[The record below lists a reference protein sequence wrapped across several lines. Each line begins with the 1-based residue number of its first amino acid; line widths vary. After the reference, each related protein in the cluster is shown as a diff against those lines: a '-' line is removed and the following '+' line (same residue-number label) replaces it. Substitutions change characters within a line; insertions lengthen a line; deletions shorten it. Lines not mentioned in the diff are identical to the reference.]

1 MIESNCE
8 HSIDD
13 DNFTF
18 LSNASQR
25 SKQNF
30 VIDNLAKRFEKKSAT
45 DILKWSIEKFGNRIA
60 LASSFGAE
68 DVVIIDMMVKIDK
81 SKTKILTLDT
91 GRLNQETYDVM
102 DEIRQRYGISIES
115 YFPNSQQVEEMV
127 RTKGFNLMYESI
139 ENRKLCCE
147 IRKVNPLNRALA
159 SLDGWITG
167 LRREQALTRLNI
179 KKIEIDPTHN
189 DILKINPIA
198 DWSEDMV
205 WEYIKENQV
214 PYNKLHDMGFPSIG
228 CEPCTRAI
236 SKGENRR
243 SGRWWWEE
251 SSQKE
256 CGLHIDHSITKKMSL
271 DNNNQES

>member
-1 MIESNCE
+1 MIESNCK

-18 LSNASQR
+18 LSNTSQS
-25 SKQNF
+25 SKHNF
-30 VIDNLAKRFEKKSAT
+30 KIDNLANRFEKKTAT
-45 DILKWSIEKFGNRIA
+45 DILKWSIEKFGNRVA

-102 DEIRQRYGISIES
+102 DEIRKKYSISIES
-115 YFPNSQQVEEMV
+115 YFPDSQQVEQMV

-147 IRKVNPLNRALA
+147 IRKVNPLNRSLS

-167 LRREQALTRLNI
+167 LRREQALSRLNI
-179 KKIEIDPTHN
+179 KKIEIDPNHN
-189 DILKINPIA
+189 NILKINPIA

-205 WEYIKENQV
+205 WEYIKENEV

-256 CGLHIDHSITKKMSL
+256 CGLHIDISKKNESL
-271 DNNNQES
+271 RSQ

>member
-18 LSNASQR
+18 LSNTSQR
-25 SKQNF
+25 SKNNF
-30 VIDNLAKRFEKKSAT
+30 EIDNLANRFEKKTAT
-45 DILKWSIEKFGNRIA
+45 DILKWSIEKFGNRVA

-102 DEIRQRYGISIES
+102 DEIRKRYNISIES
-115 YFPNSQQVEEMV
+115 YFPDSQQVEQMV
-127 RTKGFNLMYESI
+127 RIKGFNLMYESI
-139 ENRKLCCE
+139 KNRKLCCE
-147 IRKVNPLNRALA
+147 IRKVNPLNRSLA

-167 LRREQALTRLNI
+167 LRREQALSRLNI

-189 DILKINPIA
+189 NILKINPIA

-205 WEYIKENQV
+205 WEYIKENAV

-236 SKGENRR
+236 TKGENRR

-256 CGLHIDHSITKKMSL
+256 CGLHIDIRKKNDSL
-271 DNNNQES
+271 RSQ

>member
-1 MIESNCE
+1 VIESNCE
-8 HSIDD
+8 NRIED

-18 LSNASQR
+18 LSNANQI
-25 SKQNF
+25 SKHNF
-30 VIDNLAKRFEKKSAT
+30 IIEELGNKFEKLSAT

-127 RTKGFNLMYESI
+127 LKKGFNLMYESI

-189 DILKINPIA
+189 NILKINPIA

-256 CGLHIDHSITKKMSL
+256 CGLHIDHSIIKKK
-271 DNNNQES
+271 

>member
-1 MIESNCE
+1 VIESNYVNRIE
-8 HSIDD
+8 D

-18 LSNASQR
+18 LSNANQI
-25 SKQNF
+25 SKHNF
-30 VIDNLAKRFEKKSAT
+30 IIDELGNKFEKLSAT
-45 DILKWSIEKFGNRIA
+45 DILKWSIEKFGTKIA

-102 DEIRQRYGISIES
+102 DEIRKKYGISIES

-127 RTKGFNLMYESI
+127 LKKGFNLMYESI

-167 LRREQALTRLNI
+167 LRREQAATRLNI

-189 DILKINPIA
+189 NILKINPIA
-198 DWSEDMV
+198 DWNENMV

-256 CGLHIDHSITKKMSL
+256 CGLHIDPSTKKSERL
-271 DNNNQES
+271 

>member
-1 MIESNCE
+1 
-8 HSIDD
+8 
-13 DNFTF
+13 
-18 LSNASQR
+18 
-25 SKQNF
+25 
-30 VIDNLAKRFEKKSAT
+30 
-45 DILKWSIEKFGNRIA
+45 
-60 LASSFGAE
+60 
-68 DVVIIDMMVKIDK
+68 MVHK
-81 SKTKILTLDT
+81 
-91 GRLNQETYDVM
+91 
-102 DEIRQRYGISIES
+102 
-115 YFPNSQQVEEMV
+115 
-127 RTKGFNLMYESI
+127 KGFNLMYESI

-167 LRREQALTRLNI
+167 LRREQAVTRLNI

-251 SSQKE
+251 SSEKE
-256 CGLHIDHSITKKMSL
+256 CGLHIDPSITKKS
-271 DNNNQES
+271 

>member
-1 MIESNCE
+1 MESNCE

-147 IRKVNPLNRALA
+147 IRKVNPLNRALT

-189 DILKINPIA
+189 NILKINPIA

>member
-45 DILKWSIEKFGNRIA
+45 DILKLSIEKFGNRIA

-189 DILKINPIA
+189 NILKINPIA

>member
-1 MIESNCE
+1 
-8 HSIDD
+8 
-13 DNFTF
+13 
-18 LSNASQR
+18 
-25 SKQNF
+25 
-30 VIDNLAKRFEKKSAT
+30 
-45 DILKWSIEKFGNRIA
+45 
-60 LASSFGAE
+60 
-68 DVVIIDMMVKIDK
+68 
-81 SKTKILTLDT
+81 
-91 GRLNQETYDVM
+91 
-102 DEIRQRYGISIES
+102 
-115 YFPNSQQVEEMV
+115 
-127 RTKGFNLMYESI
+127 MYESI

-147 IRKVNPLNRALA
+147 IRKVNPLNRSLA

-167 LRREQALTRLNI
+167 LRREQALSRLNI

-189 DILKINPIA
+189 NILKINPIA

-205 WEYIKENQV
+205 WEYIKENEV

-256 CGLHIDHSITKKMSL
+256 CGLHIDIS
-271 DNNNQES
+271 NQK